1 MATCLDGEIDEIGEA
16 IACTASAVARDALV
30 AISTAVLMLAL
41 DWHLAL
47 LALGLLG
54 LTTLFARSSSRNVHR
69 AHGRARTKL
78 GEMTAYLEEVLG
90 PRGALVV
97 RAFAGERAEE
107 ARFGGLNQD
116 LARLELQAAMAGRR
130 AAVATATAEA
140 VAPALIVLAGGY
152 LAISDRMTVGTVF
165 VFAALLMP
173 RLAGAASGLRGI
185 EARKTHTLALFRRLF
200 AAIDHETDVADMP
213 GARPLRSP
221 RGGVWLDRV
230 SFAYP
235 RQARPALHDF
245 SAIIEPGQ
253 TVALVGPPGAGKRTV
268 AALIP
273 RFYDPQRGTV
283 RIDGRDAREVTLASL
298 RQAVATIFPETFL
311 FNGTIRDN
319 LRYARADATEAQV
332 VAASR
337 AAYLHHFICTL
348 PEGYDTIVGARGR
361 RLSAGELRRI
371 GIARAILRD
380 PRVLVI
386 HDSVDDV
393 DNISEHLIQAAL
405 APLLAERTCVVI
417 TERPALLRAADQ
429 VLLLDGG
436 RLVDR
441 GTHYDLLARN
451 ELYATLV
458 DEPPPRLMHIP
469 RGALAPR

>member
-1 MATCLDGEIDEIGEA
+1 
-16 IACTASAVARDALV
+16 
-30 AISTAVLMLAL
+30 
-41 DWHLAL
+41 
-47 LALGLLG
+47 
-54 LTTLFARSSSRNVHR
+54 
-69 AHGRARTKL
+69 
-78 GEMTAYLEEVLG
+78 
-90 PRGALVV
+90 
-97 RAFAGERAEE
+97 
-107 ARFGGLNQD
+107 
-116 LARLELQAAMAGRR
+116 
-130 AAVATATAEA
+130 
-140 VAPALIVLAGGY
+140 
-152 LAISDRMTVGTVF
+152 
-165 VFAALLMP
+165 
-173 RLAGAASGLRGI
+173 
-185 EARKTHTLALFRRLF
+185 
-200 AAIDHETDVADMP
+200 MP